1 MSRLVLTRPHVH
13 AGKTYAAGAVLD
25 VDADIAEWL
34 LANGIARHDRQ
45 RVPDPQPQGDGTPIE
60 PIRPI
65 TTQRKESKS

>member
-34 LANGIARHDRQ
+34 LANDIAMPEPKPT
-45 RVPDPQPQGDGTPIE
+45 RVEAETSLV
-60 PIRPI
+60 
-65 TTQRKESKS
+65 QRKEPKS